1 MTNDEWT
8 GEPGCFAQLPD
19 SDRIAMLH
27 RAIAN
32 YLPPNWE
39 GVLSLTVQDGVITN
53 HEEHRSVPTSASRR
67 DAE

>member
-1 MTNDEWT
+1 MSDDWT
-8 GEPGCFAQLPD
+8 GEPGCFAALPD

-27 RAIAN
+27 RAIQT

-39 GVLSLTVQDGVITN
+39 GLLSITVEDGKITH
-53 HEEHRSVPTSASRR
+53 HEEHRNVALQASRR